1 MNALF
6 FLTEAAPGGGGTWIT
21 MIVLLV
27 VMVAMFF
34 FTSRS
39 NKKQEKQAQDMRDSL
54 SVGDE
59 ITTIGG
65 IIGKIV
71 SIKEETLVLETTKAG
86 TKIRFLKG
94 AIRSVDVK
102 AADLA
107 AQVMETQTA
116 EAAPAEE
123 TAPAE
128 EKTEKKSKKK

>member
-6 FLTEAAPGGGGTWIT
+6 FLTDAAGGGFGSYLT
-21 MIVLLV
+21 MGLLLV

-39 NKKQEKQAQDMRDSL
+39 NKKQEKQAQNMRDSL

-71 SIKEETLVLETTKAG
+71 SIKEETLVLETSHDRTR
-86 TKIRFLKG
+86 IRILKT
-94 AIRSVDVK
+94 AVSRVDVK
-102 AADLA
+102 AED
-107 AQVMETQTA
+107 AQD
-116 EAAPAEE
+116 
-123 TAPAE
+123 
-128 EKTEKKSKKK
+128 